1 RSVVPVDHLEIVRN
15 GAVVSEIPLPKSR
28 TSVST
33 EVQLPQQ
40 GSGWYLLRARG
51 NAPEYPV
58 LDVYP
63 YATTS
68 PIYLSVNEEPIRSN
82 EDARYFIAWLDRL
95 RAGVQANTAWN
106 SEAEKASTLDLIARA
121 RQEFEQRLSQ

>member
-1 RSVVPVDHLEIVRN
+1 M
-15 GAVVSEIPLPKSR
+15 
-28 TSVST
+28 ST
-33 EVQLPQQ
+33 AVQLPQQ
-40 GSGWYLLRARG
+40 GSGWYLLRARA
-51 NAPEYPV
+51 NTPEYPV

-68 PIYLSVNEEPIRSN
+68 PIYVTVNEQPIRSD
-82 EDARYFIAWLDRL
+82 EDARDSIAWLDRL

-106 SEAEKASTLDLIARA
+106 SEAEKASTLDLIAQA